1 MRMRRVAALAAATA
15 GLLTALSAPAAVA
28 DEPLQRTGGLTA
40 CNHRAQPINVE
51 FPLRGGFST
60 YMINPGTCLDT
71 SLGNGGPGEQAVA
84 YAHYS
89 GGHKLAVDHF
99 FFDSGTW
106 YTRHVY

>member
-1 MRMRRVAALAAATA
+1 MAALAAATA

-28 DEPLQRTGGLTA
+28 DGKAAAGGLTA
-40 CNHRAQPINVE
+40 CNHRAQDITVE

-60 YMINPGTCLDT
+60 YLIDPGTCLRTD
-71 SLGNGGPGEQAVA
+71 LGGGQAGEQAVA

-99 FFDSGTW
+99 FFDSRSW

>member
-1 MRMRRVAALAAATA
+1 MRMRRAAALAAATA

-28 DEPLQRTGGLTA
+28 DGKAAAGGLTA
-40 CNHRAQPINVE
+40 CNHRAQDITVE

-60 YMINPGTCLDT
+60 YLIDPGTCLRTD
-71 SLGNGGPGEQAVA
+71 LGGGQAGEQAVA

-99 FFDSGTW
+99 FFDSRSW

>member
-28 DEPLQRTGGLTA
+28 DGKASAGGLTA
-40 CNHRAQPINVE
+40 CNHRAQDITVE
-51 FPLRGGFST
+51 FPMRGGFST
-60 YMINPGTCLDT
+60 YLIDPGTCLRT
-71 SLGNGGPGEQAVA
+71 NLGGGQAGEQAVA

-99 FFDSGTW
+99 FFDSRSW

>member
-1 MRMRRVAALAAATA
+1 MRMRRVAALTAATA

-28 DEPLQRTGGLTA
+28 DEPVTRSGGLTA
-40 CNHRAQPINVE
+40 CNHRAQHLTVE

-60 YMINPGTCLDT
+60 YVIDPGTCLDT
-71 SLGNGGPGEQAVA
+71 GLGGGRADEQAVA

-99 FFDSGTW
+99 FFDSRSW

>member
-28 DEPLQRTGGLTA
+28 DGSKASAGGLTA
-40 CNHRAQPINVE
+40 CNHRAQDITVE

-60 YMINPGTCLDT
+60 YIIDPGTCLDT
-71 SLGNGGPGEQAVA
+71 GLGSGRASEQAVA

-99 FFDSGTW
+99 FFDSRSW